1 MKKLIIIRHAKS
13 SWEHNVEDLKRPIS
27 NRGYT
32 DSQIMSGIFNNLDIK
47 VDAIFSSHSKR
58 TMQTAQVFHNN
69 LPYSSNLS
77 IIKSI
82 DLYDFSGNMVDV
94 FVKQINN
101 QFDNVMIFTHNN
113 SCNRLISDY
122 GGISNIHV
130 PTTGIL
136 IFQFDVYLWSE
147 IIIGK
152 CNYYF
157 PKSFK

>member
-58 TMQTAQVFHNN
+58 TMQTAQLFHNN

-77 IIKSI
+77 IIK
-82 DLYDFSGNMVDV
+82 GNTD
-94 FVKQINN
+94 
-101 QFDNVMIFTHNN
+101 
-113 SCNRLISDY
+113 
-122 GGISNIHV
+122 
-130 PTTGIL
+130 
-136 IFQFDVYLWSE
+136 
-147 IIIGK
+147 
-152 CNYYF
+152 
-157 PKSFK
+157 